1 MTSPVFPRGALLARL
16 GAWMQ
21 VAQLLGLAAL
31 LATLHSARSASSLPS
46 ATEANAIEVAR
57 GETIMNEATQYLFL
71 GTGIAVI
78 GMILVII
85 AATYYRYRAQWFFW
99 FLCIYGAAMCI
110 SYMLPFGLCFL
121 LIAYLKRK
129 EFDLDPAPEPGTMV
143 R

>member
-1 MTSPVFPRGALLARL
+1 MTSPESPRGALLARL

-31 LATLHSARSASSLPS
+31 LATLHSARSSSGLPS
-46 ATEANAIEVAR
+46 ATEANAIEVAKADAV
-57 GETIMNEATQYLFL
+57 MNEATQYLFF
-71 GTGIAVI
+71 GTGIAI
-78 GMILVII
+78 LGMILVII

-110 SYMLPFGLCFL
+110 SYMLPFGVCFL
-121 LIAYLKRK
+121 IIAYLKRK
-129 EFDLDPAPEPGTMV
+129 EFDLDPPPEPGTLV